1 MPSFTS
7 GTVSVTFTFVDREG
21 FSEQRDARVATQEIP
36 GGDEFTVDLAGR
48 QPHKLSI
55 KAILPNET
63 AWGAMNSA
71 LGTTGSLQ
79 IDTLTTHT
87 VVVMSASRE
96 APYIDGQVSA
106 SLAFLIT
113 DD

>member
-1 MPSFTS
+1 MSSFSS
-7 GTVSVTFTFVDREG
+7 GSVNVTFTVDRES

-36 GGDEFTVDLAGR
+36 GGNEFTVDLAGR
-48 QPHKLSI
+48 QPHKISV

-63 AWGAMNSA
+63 SWGAMNSA

-79 IDTLTTHT
+79 IDTLNTHD
-87 VVVMSASRE
+87 VVVMSVSRD
-96 APYIDGQVSA
+96 APYIDGQISA
-106 SLAFLIT
+106 SIAFLVT